1 MKNSG
6 WLILLIVINIIIIII
21 SAICMKDVRNTNV
34 PVITPNIGFI
44 DRPVYDTLEKKKD
57 TVNTT
62 IIKIEYEKNIR
73 LEKIDSISN
82 DSAVVLF
89 YKLVAE

>member
-1 MKNSG
+1 MKNNC
-6 WLILLIVINIIIIII
+6 WLIIIIVINIIIVIVSTIY
-21 SAICMKDVRNTNV
+21 MKKVRDDNV
-34 PVITPNIGFI
+34 PIITPNIGFTDKPI
-44 DRPVYDTLEKKKD
+44 YDTLEKKKNII
-57 TVNTT
+57 NTT

-89 YKLVAE
+89 YKLVSE

>member
-1 MKNSG
+1 MK
-6 WLILLIVINIIIIII
+6 
-21 SAICMKDVRNTNV
+21 KVRDDNV
-34 PVITPNIGFI
+34 PIITPNIGFTDKPI
-44 DRPVYDTLEKKKD
+44 YDTLEKKKNII
-57 TVNTT
+57 NTT

-89 YKLVAE
+89 YKLVSE